1 MAPRN
6 NFFDFPGKMLS
17 ITAIQDGQVDT
28 NIEAEA
34 RTMRIKQPI
43 GSKNQYGNLLI

>member
-1 MAPRN
+1 MASRN

-17 ITAIQDGQVDT
+17 ITAIQDGQLDT

-34 RTMRIKQPI
+34 RTMRIKQLI
-43 GSKNQYGNLLI
+43 GWKSQQGNLLI